1 MSSNTSIYIPFV
13 HPSAANELQIKH
25 CFMMLL
31 IGEVE
36 RVDFVEKYG
45 NNGKYYMAFVHLKNW
60 FQNTAAINLRDKIER
75 GEEGR
80 IVYDEPYYWAIYK
93 NRNPTNPNETEKK
106 LDCAMLMIEDLQN
119 RVWELEKQAIE
130 NIMSLPPPPP
140 RLIRQNAEDR
150 GDIRSSHPF
159 PSIISSFL

>member
-1 MSSNTSIYIPFV
+1 M
-13 HPSAANELQIKH
+13 Q
-25 CFMMLL
+25 M

-36 RVDFVEKYG
+36 HVDFIEKHG

-60 FQNTAAINLRDKIER
+60 FQNMATINLRDKIER

-93 NRNPTNPNETEKK
+93 NRNPTNPNDTEKK
-106 LDCAMLMIEDLQN
+106 LQCAMLMIEDLQH
-119 RVWELEKQAIE
+119 RVWELEKLAIE
-130 NIMSLPPPPP
+130 NIMPPPPPPP

-150 GDIRSSHPF
+150 GDIIRSSHPF
-159 PSIISSFL
+159 PSIHPW